1 MQFHNFC
8 KKIKRKEKKRKENRI
23 EQIIKLKPILLPD
36 FRKPDCRL

>member
-23 EQIIKLKPILLPD
+23 EQIKAYTPTR
-36 FRKPDCRL
+36 F